1 MLLEH
6 FVPTRTRRHIEI
18 SFSNSRH
25 TTYVTFVL
33 CPSVKVRSSIMGL
46 DGYVGGFET
55 QQRARRLQE
64 ERDERAREFEVR
76 KQQQQQQQQQRDDGG
91 GSRGG
96 FNNRSSS
103 LVGFRGSS
111 TVEEEK
117 AFANQSVGLLTRE
130 EYAKKQEKVRLELE
144 KEREAKE
151 RTRREKRERQKA
163 KDNERKRKEKNL
175 LSFHEENEEEEEEE
189 EQKEEEE
196 EEEERRAKKK
206 VKKRS
211 SIGVN
216 PDANTSHVPNAQKEQ
231 MEEERVLR
239 DQLAREF
246 LEKKRKQMEENLTV
260 TFSYWSGGGGRR
272 SVTVKQK
279 DTIRTFLKTAM
290 KSMEEEFR
298 ELSKL
303 SVESMMYV
311 KEDCII
317 PHELTF
323 YELISRKARG
333 KSGPLFRF
341 DDKEDVRLVGDASVE
356 KEDSHPGKIFH
367 RSWYDKNKHIFPA
380 SRWEVFDFS
389 KDFSTYTIHGM
400 GEKKAWER

>member
-1 MLLEH
+1 MLLLEH

-64 ERDERAREFEVR
+64 ERDERAREFDVR
-76 KQQQQQQQQQRDDGG
+76 KQQRDGG
-91 GSRGG
+91 GGGG
-96 FNNRSSS
+96 FNNRSS

-175 LSFHEENEEEEEEE
+175 LSFHEENEEEE
-189 EQKEEEE
+189 
-196 EEEERRAKKK
+196 RRAKK

-211 SIGVN
+211 SVGVN
-216 PDANTSHVPNAQKEQ
+216 PDADTSHVPNAQKEQ
-231 MEEERVLR
+231 MKEERVLR

-400 GEKKAWER
+400 GEKKAWKR

>member
-76 KQQQQQQQQQRDDGG
+76 KQQQQQQQRDDGG

-175 LSFHEENEEEEEEE
+175 LSFHEENEEEE
-189 EQKEEEE
+189 
-196 EEEERRAKKK
+196 RRAKK

-211 SIGVN
+211 SVGVN
-216 PDANTSHVPNAQKEQ
+216 PDADTSHVPNAQKEQ
-231 MEEERVLR
+231 MKEERVLR

>member
-1 MLLEH
+1 
-6 FVPTRTRRHIEI
+6 
-18 SFSNSRH
+18 
-25 TTYVTFVL
+25 
-33 CPSVKVRSSIMGL
+33 MGL
-46 DGYVGGFET
+46 DGYVGGFEAE
-55 QQRARRLQE
+55 QRARRLQE
-64 ERDERAREFEVR
+64 ERDERVKELEMR
-76 KQQQQQQQQQRDDGG
+76 KSSSGVVVPG
-91 GSRGG
+91 APPTTAGG
-96 FNNRSSS
+96 FNNRSS

-130 EYAKKQEKVRLELE
+130 EYAEKQEKVRATLDAERKR
-144 KEREAKE
+144 KEDVK
-151 RTRREKRERQKA
+151 REKREREK
-163 KDNERKRKEKNL
+163 KKEKERKKKEKNL
-175 LSFHEENEEEEEEE
+175 LSFNDDGEEEEEE
-189 EQKEEEE
+189 EQEEE
-196 EEEERRAKKK
+196 KK
-206 VKKRS
+206 VKKKKCV
-211 SIGVN
+211 GMN
-216 PDANTSHVPNAQKEQ
+216 PDADKSHVPNAQNEVVK
-231 MEEERVLR
+231 EERLLR
-239 DQLAREF
+239 EHLAREF
-246 LEKKRKQMEENLTV
+246 LEKREKQMEENLTV

-272 SVTVKQK
+272 FVTVKQK
-279 DTIRTFLKTAM
+279 DTVRTFLKIAM
-290 KSMEEEFR
+290 KDLEDEFR

-303 SVESMMYV
+303 GPESMMYV

-341 DDKEDVRLVGDASVE
+341 DDKEDVRVVADATVE

-389 KDFSTYTIHGM
+389 KDFSSAYTIHGGM

>member
-1 MLLEH
+1 
-6 FVPTRTRRHIEI
+6 
-18 SFSNSRH
+18 
-25 TTYVTFVL
+25 
-33 CPSVKVRSSIMGL
+33 MGL

-64 ERDERAREFEVR
+64 ERDERAREFDVR
-76 KQQQQQQQQQRDDGG
+76 KQQQQQQRDDDGG
-91 GSRGG
+91 GRRGGG
-96 FNNRSSS
+96 FNNRSS

-189 EQKEEEE
+189 EEKQKEEEE
-196 EEEERRAKKK
+196 EDERRAKK

-211 SIGVN
+211 NVGVN
-216 PDANTSHVPNAQKEQ
+216 PDADTSHVPNAQKEQ
-231 MEEERVLR
+231 MKEERVLR

-272 SVTVKQK
+272 SVTVKEK

>member
-1 MLLEH
+1 M
-6 FVPTRTRRHIEI
+6 
-18 SFSNSRH
+18 
-25 TTYVTFVL
+25 
-33 CPSVKVRSSIMGL
+33 
-46 DGYVGGFET
+46 
-55 QQRARRLQE
+55 
-64 ERDERAREFEVR
+64 
-76 KQQQQQQQQQRDDGG
+76 
-91 GSRGG
+91 
-96 FNNRSSS
+96 
-103 LVGFRGSS
+103 
-111 TVEEEK
+111 
-117 AFANQSVGLLTRE
+117 
-130 EYAKKQEKVRLELE
+130 
-144 KEREAKE
+144 
-151 RTRREKRERQKA
+151 
-163 KDNERKRKEKNL
+163 
-175 LSFHEENEEEEEEE
+175 
-189 EQKEEEE
+189 
-196 EEEERRAKKK
+196 
-206 VKKRS
+206 
-211 SIGVN
+211 N
-216 PDANTSHVPNAQKEQ
+216 PDADTSHVLNAQKEQ
-231 MEEERVLR
+231 MKEERVLR

-279 DTIRTFLKTAM
+279 DTIRTFLKTRM

>member
-1 MLLEH
+1 MLLLEH

-18 SFSNSRH
+18 SSFSNSRH

-64 ERDERAREFEVR
+64 ERDERAREFDVR
-76 KQQQQQQQQQRDDGG
+76 KQQRDGG
-91 GSRGG
+91 GGGG
-96 FNNRSSS
+96 FNNRSS

-216 PDANTSHVPNAQKEQ
+216 PDANTSHVPNVQKEQ

>member
-1 MLLEH
+1 
-6 FVPTRTRRHIEI
+6 
-18 SFSNSRH
+18 
-25 TTYVTFVL
+25 
-33 CPSVKVRSSIMGL
+33 MGL

-64 ERDERAREFEVR
+64 ERDERARDLEVR
-76 KQQQQQQQQQRDDGG
+76 ANNRKVA
-91 GSRGG
+91 GG
-96 FNNRSSS
+96 FNNQSS

-130 EYAKKQEKVRLELE
+130 EYAKKQEKVREELE
-144 KEREAKE
+144 RERERKE
-151 RTRREKRERQKA
+151 KLKREKRERRKA
-163 KDNERKRKEKNL
+163 KENERKKKEKNL
-175 LSFHEENEEEEEEE
+175 LSFNEDDDDDE
-189 EQKEEEE
+189 KEEEE
-196 EEEERRAKKK
+196 EEKEEEEEREDDEAREKKK
-206 VKKRS
+206 LKKS
-211 SIGVN
+211 VGMN
-216 PDANTSHVPNAQKEQ
+216 PDADTSYVPNAQNERMK
-231 MEEERVLR
+231 EERALR
-239 DQLAREF
+239 EQLAKEF
-246 LEKKRKQMEENLTV
+246 LEKKEKQMEENLTV

-279 DTIRTFLKTAM
+279 DTVRTFLKVAM
-290 KSMEEEFR
+290 KDLEDEFR
-298 ELSKL
+298 ELNKL
-303 SVESMMYV
+303 SPESMMYV

-341 DDKEDVRLVGDASVE
+341 DDKEDVRLVADATVE

-389 KDFSTYTIHGM
+389 KDFGAFTIHGM

>member
-1 MLLEH
+1 
-6 FVPTRTRRHIEI
+6 
-18 SFSNSRH
+18 
-25 TTYVTFVL
+25 
-33 CPSVKVRSSIMGL
+33 MGL
-46 DGYVGGFET
+46 DGYVGGFEA

-64 ERDERAREFEVR
+64 ERDERVKELEMR
-76 KQQQQQQQQQRDDGG
+76 KSSSGVLVPG
-91 GSRGG
+91 APPPTAGG
-96 FNNRSSS
+96 FNNLSS

-130 EYAKKQEKVRLELE
+130 EYAEKQEKVRATLDAERKR
-144 KEREAKE
+144 KEDVK
-151 RTRREKRERQKA
+151 REKREREK
-163 KDNERKRKEKNL
+163 KKEKERKKKEKNL
-175 LSFHEENEEEEEEE
+175 LSFNDDGEEEEEDQEE
-189 EQKEEEE
+189 
-196 EEEERRAKKK
+196 KKK
-206 VKKRS
+206 VKKKKCV
-211 SIGVN
+211 GMN
-216 PDANTSHVPNAQKEQ
+216 PDADKSHVPNAQNEVVN
-231 MEEERVLR
+231 EERLLR
-239 DQLAREF
+239 EHLAREF
-246 LEKKRKQMEENLTV
+246 LEKREKQMEENLTV

-272 SVTVKQK
+272 FVTVKQK
-279 DTIRTFLKTAM
+279 DTVRTFLKIAM
-290 KSMEEEFR
+290 KDLEDEFR

-303 SVESMMYV
+303 GPESMMYV

-341 DDKEDVRLVGDASVE
+341 DDKEDVRVVADATVE

-389 KDFSTYTIHGM
+389 KDFSSAYTIHGGM

>member
-1 MLLEH
+1 
-6 FVPTRTRRHIEI
+6 
-18 SFSNSRH
+18 
-25 TTYVTFVL
+25 
-33 CPSVKVRSSIMGL
+33 MGL

-64 ERDERAREFEVR
+64 ERDERARDLEVR
-76 KQQQQQQQQQRDDGG
+76 ANNRKVA
-91 GSRGG
+91 GG
-96 FNNRSSS
+96 FNNQSS

-130 EYAKKQEKVRLELE
+130 EYAKKQEKVREELE
-144 KEREAKE
+144 RERERKE
-151 RTRREKRERQKA
+151 KLKREKRERRKA
-163 KDNERKRKEKNL
+163 KENERKKKEKNL
-175 LSFHEENEEEEEEE
+175 LSFNEDDDDDE
-189 EQKEEEE
+189 KEEEE
-196 EEEERRAKKK
+196 EEKEEEEEREDDEAREKKK
-206 VKKRS
+206 LTKSV
-211 SIGVN
+211 GMN
-216 PDANTSHVPNAQKEQ
+216 PDADTSYVPNAQNERMK
-231 MEEERVLR
+231 EERALR
-239 DQLAREF
+239 EQLAKEF
-246 LEKKRKQMEENLTV
+246 LEKKEKQMEENLTV

-279 DTIRTFLKTAM
+279 DTVRTFLKVAM
-290 KSMEEEFR
+290 KDLEDEFR
-298 ELSKL
+298 ELNKL
-303 SVESMMYV
+303 SPESMMYV

-341 DDKEDVRLVGDASVE
+341 DDKEDVRLVADATVE

-389 KDFSTYTIHGM
+389 KDFGAFTIHGM

>member
-1 MLLEH
+1 
-6 FVPTRTRRHIEI
+6 
-18 SFSNSRH
+18 
-25 TTYVTFVL
+25 
-33 CPSVKVRSSIMGL
+33 MGL
-46 DGYVGGFET
+46 DGYVGGFEA

-64 ERDERAREFEVR
+64 ERDERVKELEMR
-76 KQQQQQQQQQRDDGG
+76 KSTSGVVVPG
-91 GSRGG
+91 APPPTAGG
-96 FNNRSSS
+96 FNNRSS

-130 EYAKKQEKVRLELE
+130 EYAEKQEKVRATLDAERKR
-144 KEREAKE
+144 KEDVK
-151 RTRREKRERQKA
+151 REKREREK
-163 KDNERKRKEKNL
+163 KKEKERKKKEKNL
-175 LSFHEENEEEEEEE
+175 LSFNDDGEEDGEEEDQEEE
-189 EQKEEEE
+189 KKT
-196 EEEERRAKKK
+196 KKK
-206 VKKRS
+206 KCV
-211 SIGVN
+211 GMN
-216 PDANTSHVPNAQKEQ
+216 PDADKSHVPNAQNEVVK
-231 MEEERVLR
+231 EERLLR
-239 DQLAREF
+239 EHLAREF
-246 LEKKRKQMEENLTV
+246 LEKREKQMEENLTV

-272 SVTVKQK
+272 FVTVKQK
-279 DTIRTFLKTAM
+279 DTVRTFLKIAM
-290 KSMEEEFR
+290 KDLEDEFR

-303 SVESMMYV
+303 GPESMMYV

-341 DDKEDVRLVGDASVE
+341 DDKEDVRVVADATVE

-389 KDFSTYTIHGM
+389 KDFSSAYTIHGGM

>member
-1 MLLEH
+1 
-6 FVPTRTRRHIEI
+6 
-18 SFSNSRH
+18 
-25 TTYVTFVL
+25 
-33 CPSVKVRSSIMGL
+33 MGL

-64 ERDERAREFEVR
+64 ERDERARDLEVR
-76 KQQQQQQQQQRDDGG
+76 ANNRKVA
-91 GSRGG
+91 GG
-96 FNNRSSS
+96 FNNQSS

-130 EYAKKQEKVRLELE
+130 EYAKKQEKVREELE
-144 KEREAKE
+144 RERERKE
-151 RTRREKRERQKA
+151 KLKREKRERRKA
-163 KDNERKRKEKNL
+163 KENERKKKEKNL
-175 LSFHEENEEEEEEE
+175 LSCNDDDDDDDDEKEREEEEEE
-189 EQKEEEE
+189 KEDDEARE
-196 EEEERRAKKK
+196 KKK
-206 VKKRS
+206 LKKS
-211 SIGVN
+211 VGMN
-216 PDANTSHVPNAQKEQ
+216 PDADTSYVPNAQNERMK
-231 MEEERVLR
+231 EERALR
-239 DQLAREF
+239 EQLAKEF
-246 LEKKRKQMEENLTV
+246 LEKKEKQMEENLTV

-279 DTIRTFLKTAM
+279 DTVRTFLKVAM
-290 KSMEEEFR
+290 KDLEDEFR
-298 ELSKL
+298 ELNKL
-303 SVESMMYV
+303 SPESMMYV

-341 DDKEDVRLVGDASVE
+341 DDKEDVRLVADATVE

-389 KDFSTYTIHGM
+389 KDFGAFTIHGM

>member
-1 MLLEH
+1 
-6 FVPTRTRRHIEI
+6 
-18 SFSNSRH
+18 
-25 TTYVTFVL
+25 
-33 CPSVKVRSSIMGL
+33 MGL

-64 ERDERAREFEVR
+64 ERDERAREFDVR
-76 KQQQQQQQQQRDDGG
+76 KQQQQQQRDEDGG
-91 GSRGG
+91 GRRGGG
-96 FNNRSSS
+96 FNNRSS

-151 RTRREKRERQKA
+151 RTRREKRERQKR
-163 KDNERKRKEKNL
+163 KTTRGSERRKLIELPRGKRRRRRRRKRR
-175 LSFHEENEEEEEEE
+175 
-189 EQKEEEE
+189 KEEEDDD
-196 EEEERRAKKK
+196 ERRAKK

-211 SIGVN
+211 NVGVN
-216 PDANTSHVPNAQKEQ
+216 PDADTSHVPNAQKEQ
-231 MEEERVLR
+231 MKEERVLR

-290 KSMEEEFR
+290 KSMEEELER
-298 ELSKL
+298 IEQ
-303 SVESMMYV
+303 
-311 KEDCII
+311 
-317 PHELTF
+317 
-323 YELISRKARG
+323 AQRG
-333 KSGPLFRF
+333 
-341 DDKEDVRLVGDASVE
+341 EHDVREGGLHHSSRVDVLRVDFQKGERKVWAVVSV
-356 KEDSHPGKIFH
+356 
-367 RSWYDKNKHIFPA
+367 R
-380 SRWEVFDFS
+380 R
-389 KDFSTYTIHGM
+389 
-400 GEKKAWER
+400 